1 MKRFYVENI
10 LASNKILGDEFN
22 HLKKVLRCEVGEK
35 IICLSGDGNEYVS
48 EITRI
53 SNDSAEVKILEV
65 KRCNSDPK
73 IDVTVFMGLP
83 KGDKFEFLIQKLSE
97 LGASTIIPFESSF
110 TIAKP
115 KDKKLDRY
123 KKIALEACKQC
134 GRSKPLEVKDCITFK
149 NLLQSLN
156 IYERCYFAYENAET
170 GNFDD
175 AKNFKKICVI
185 IGAEGGFSE
194 EEANS
199 LKLAGAKEV
208 SLGKRILRCETAPLY
223 AMSVIN
229 YITNN

>member
-1 MKRFYVENI
+1 M
-10 LASNKILGDEFN
+10 
-22 HLKKVLRCEVGEK
+22 KVL
-35 IICLSGDGNEYVS
+35 LPLQNQ
-48 EITRI
+48 RI
-53 SNDSAEVKILEV
+53 
-65 KRCNSDPK
+65 
-73 IDVTVFMGLP
+73 
-83 KGDKFEFLIQKLSE
+83 
-97 LGASTIIPFESSF
+97 
-110 TIAKP
+110 
-115 KDKKLDRY
+115 KKLDRY